1 MSPVPV
7 PDLPP
12 SLSLSLSLSLTL
24 TLSLSFTL
32 RAALRR
38 PGFVR
43 TLPRM
48 NVLDAI
54 RERRSVKRLTDE
66 PVGREQVVC
75 LLDAAV
81 LAPNHRLTQPWRFL
95 VLGPESRRA
104 YGAVLGRRKGA
115 KVEDAAVGEAIARKI
130 EEEYAALPALVGV
143 AMREDAN
150 LADREEDYAAT
161 FMAIENLCLAA
172 LELGL
177 GTHLKTGAVLQDP
190 RVREALQLPPGERLV
205 AIVQVG
211 HPAEQPAPKPRTGAA
226 ELTRWLP

>member
-1 MSPVPV
+1 
-7 PDLPP
+7 
-12 SLSLSLSLSLTL
+12 
-24 TLSLSFTL
+24 
-32 RAALRR
+32 
-38 PGFVR
+38 
-43 TLPRM
+43 M

-54 RERRSVKRLTDE
+54 RARRSIKRFSQQ
-66 PVGREQVVC
+66 PVEGEQLER

-115 KVEDAAVGEAIARKI
+115 KVDDPAVAETIARKI
-130 EEEYAALPALVGV
+130 EEEYAALPALIGV

-150 LADREEDYAAT
+150 PADREEDYAAT
-161 FMAIENLCLAA
+161 FMATENVCLAA

-177 GTHLKTGAVLQDP
+177 GTHIKTGAILQDP
-190 RVREALQLPPGERLV
+190 RVREALGLAVGERLV

-211 HPAEQPAPKPRTGAA
+211 HPAEQPAPKARTGAA